1 MGPARRRASARR
13 AGPSSRGGA
22 ATWRDLAR
30 AAGSLVVLR
39 GVLDDPAGQ
48 AWQDLVAAM
57 ARETP
62 DAERAAAAYA
72 RLFTLLAA
80 ETELGAGRLVGD
92 AWQTHLLARLLD
104 DDNPFSH
111 KAERAPWSAFG
122 SALVAQVRTDLAALA
137 ICHRQGG
144 TPLFEAAARVTGRPP
159 VAWDGFRPLDG
170 AAPHPARLHMMR
182 RLHAAREWPP
192 LARDL
197 AAHFASHG
205 VGLFGRYRAFR
216 WVRDP
221 GGAGRDGGGAP
232 GGAQSGYLEGVA
244 APDPVRLADLVDY
257 ELEREPVLDN
267 TRQFV
272 AGGPAN
278 NVLLYGDR
286 GTGKSS
292 TIKALANEYAGA
304 GLRLIE
310 VAKDHLGDYPRIL
323 ALLRGRRER
332 FILFIDDLSFDEHE
346 TQYKALKAVL
356 EGGLEAQPENVVLY
370 ATSNR
375 RRLVVERF
383 SDRQTGLL
391 EDEVNPQEAAEE
403 KLSLADRFGIHAPF
417 LVPDQERYLRVVD
430 GLAARFG
437 LDVPRDEL
445 NQRALMWAQWH
456 NGRSCRAA
464 RQFVDALRGEAVMR
478 RVDVKPAAPAPSG
491 TSEAASRGSRPSGG
505 SRASSRS
512 RRR

>member
-1 MGPARRRASARR
+1 MARPSARGKARARLHRPPGR
-13 AGPSSRGGA
+13 AGA
-22 ATWRDLAR
+22 AVWRELAR
-30 AAGSLVVLR
+30 AADSVVVLR

-48 AWQDLVAAM
+48 AWRDLVAAM
-57 ARETP
+57 GRETP
-62 DAERAAAAYA
+62 DAARAAPAYA
-72 RLFTLLAA
+72 RLFALLAA
-80 ETELGAGRLVGD
+80 EMELGGGALVGD
-92 AWQTHLLARLLD
+92 AWQTHLVGRLLD

-111 KAERAPWSAFG
+111 KAERAPWSALG
-122 SALVAQVRTDLAALA
+122 PALVAQVRADLDALA
-137 ICHRQGG
+137 ICHRDGG
-144 TPLFEAAARVTGRPP
+144 ARLFEAAARVTGRPP
-159 VAWDGFRPLDG
+159 LAWDGFRPLDG
-170 AAPHPARLHMMR
+170 AEVRPARQRLMR

-197 AAHFASHG
+197 AGYFAAEG

-216 WVRDP
+216 WVR
-221 GGAGRDGGGAP
+221 GGAP
-232 GGAQSGYLEGVA
+232 DRRVPASAGGQAGYLEGVA

-257 ELEREPVLDN
+257 ELEREPVLEN

-272 AGGPAN
+272 AGASAN

-292 TIKALANEYAGA
+292 TIKALANEYADL
-304 GLRLIE
+304 GLRLVE
-310 VAKDHLGDYPRIL
+310 VAKDDLSDYPRIL

-356 EGGLEAQPENVVLY
+356 EGGLEARPDNVVLY

-375 RRLVVERF
+375 RRLIAERF
-383 SDRQTGLL
+383 SDRQSPSL

-430 GLAARFG
+430 GLAARYG
-437 LDVPRDEL
+437 LAVPREEL
-445 NQRALMWAQWH
+445 RRGALTWAQWH

-464 RQFVDALRGEAVMR
+464 RQFVDALRGEAILR
-478 RVDVKPAAPAPSG
+478 A
-491 TSEAASRGSRPSGG
+491 SEAG
-505 SRASSRS
+505 SRAPRPSADSAASLRS

>member
-1 MGPARRRASARR
+1 MGLSPNGGGSA
-13 AGPSSRGGA
+13 
-22 ATWRDLAR
+22 WRDLAR

-39 GVLDDPAGQ
+39 GVLDDPAGR
-48 AWQDLVAAM
+48 AWRDLVAAL

-72 RLFTLLAA
+72 RLFTMVAA
-80 ETELGAGRLVGD
+80 ETELGAGTLVGD

-137 ICHRQGG
+137 ICHRLGG
-144 TPLFEAAARVTGRPP
+144 APLFEAAAGVTGRPP

-170 AAPHPARLHMMR
+170 AATHPARLHMMR
-182 RLHAAREWPP
+182 RLHTAREWPP

-197 AAHFASHG
+197 AAYFASAG

-216 WVRDP
+216 WVRHPGGAGRDP
-221 GGAGRDGGGAP
+221 GGAGRDGGAGAP
-232 GGAQSGYLEGVA
+232 GGAPGGYLEGVA
-244 APDPVRLADLVDY
+244 APDPVRLADLIDY
-257 ELEREPVLDN
+257 ELEREPVLAN

-383 SDRQTGLL
+383 SDRQTGVL
-391 EDEVNPQEAAEE
+391 EAEVNPQEGAEE

-430 GLAARFG
+430 GLAARFE
-437 LDVPRDEL
+437 LDLPHAEL
-445 NQRALMWAQWH
+445 QRRALMWAQWH

-464 RQFVDALRGEAVMR
+464 RQFVDALRGEAV
-478 RVDVKPAAPAPSG
+478 V
-491 TSEAASRGSRPSGG
+491 RGRDERK
-505 SRASSRS
+505 RARS
-512 RRR
+512 

>member
-1 MGPARRRASARR
+1 MPRPASGRRPPRRRAAE
-13 AGPSSRGGA
+13 
-22 ATWRDLAR
+22 WRDLAR
-30 AAGSLVVLR
+30 AAESLVVLS
-39 GVLDDPAGQ
+39 GVLDDPAGR
-48 AWQDLVAAM
+48 AWRELVGAM
-57 ARETP
+57 AREAP

-80 ETELGAGRLVGD
+80 EAESAAGPLVGD
-92 AWQTHLLARLLD
+92 AWQTHLIARLLE

-111 KAERAPWSAFG
+111 KAERAPWSALG
-122 SALVAQVRTDLAALA
+122 PALVAQARTDLGALGV
-137 ICHRQGG
+137 CHRYGG
-144 TPLFEAAARVTGRPP
+144 TPLFEAATRLTGRPSVP
-159 VAWDGFRPLDG
+159 WNGFRPFDG
-170 AAPHPARLHMMR
+170 APAHPVRLRMMR
-182 RLHAAREWPP
+182 RLHAAGDWPP

-197 AAHFASHG
+197 AAYFASQG
-205 VGLFGRYRAFR
+205 VGVFGRYRMFR
-216 WVRDP
+216 WVRD
-221 GGAGRDGGGAP
+221 GGAGR
-232 GGAQSGYLEGVA
+232 LEGVA

-257 ELEREPVLDN
+257 ELEREPVLEN

-292 TIKALANEYAGA
+292 TIKALANDYAGS
-304 GLRLIE
+304 GLRLVE

-332 FILFIDDLSFDEHE
+332 FILFVDDLSFDEHE

-356 EGGLEAQPENVVLY
+356 EGGVEARPDNVVLY

-383 SDRQTGLL
+383 SDRQAASL

-417 LVPDQERYLRVVD
+417 LVPDQERYLRIVE
-430 GLAARFG
+430 GLTAQFG
-437 LDVPRDEL
+437 LEVPREDL
-445 NQRALMWAQWH
+445 HRRAIIWAQWH

-464 RQFVDALRGEAVMR
+464 RQFTDALRGEALLR
-478 RVDVKPAAPAPSG
+478 RADGRGP
-491 TSEAASRGSRPSGG
+491 SEAASAAPRPSTD

>member
-1 MGPARRRASARR
+1 MRHRRSHHR
-13 AGPSSRGGA
+13 AGVAG
-22 ATWRDLAR
+22 WRELAH

-39 GVLDDPAGQ
+39 GVLDDLAGR
-48 AWQDLVAAM
+48 AWGDLVAAM

-62 DAERAAAAYA
+62 DAQRAGVAYA
-72 RLFTLLAA
+72 RLFTLLAGEA
-80 ETELGAGRLVGD
+80 ELAGGTPLVGD
-92 AWQTHLLARLLD
+92 AWQAHLAGRLLD
-104 DDNPFSH
+104 DDNPFSY
-111 KAERAPWSAFG
+111 KAERASWRALGP
-122 SALVAQVRTDLAALA
+122 ALVAQVRADLGALA
-137 ICHRQGG
+137 VCHRRGG
-144 TPLFEAAARVTGRPP
+144 AELFDAAARLTGRPL

-170 AAPHPARLHMMR
+170 AAANPARVRMMR
-182 RLHAAREWPP
+182 RLHTARDWPS

-197 AAHFASHG
+197 AGYFAAEG

-216 WVRDP
+216 WVRD
-221 GGAGRDGGGAP
+221 GGAGRLA
-232 GGAQSGYLEGVA
+232 GVA

-257 ELEREPVLDN
+257 ELEREPVLEN

-292 TIKALANEYAGA
+292 TIKALANEFGGR

-310 VAKDHLGDYPRIL
+310 VGKDHLGDYPSIL

-356 EGGLEAQPENVVLY
+356 EGGLDARPDNVVLY

-383 SDRQTGLL
+383 ADRQAATLD
-391 EDEVNPQEAAEE
+391 DEVNPQEAAEE

-417 LVPDQERYLRVVD
+417 LVPDQERYLRIVE

-437 LDVPRDEL
+437 LEMPRDEL
-445 NQRALMWAQWH
+445 HRRALTWAQWH

-464 RQFVDALRGEAVMR
+464 RQFVDALRGEAAVR
-478 RVDVKPAAPAPSG
+478 RTASAASEAGAAAPRSSAD
-491 TSEAASRGSRPSGG
+491 